1 MHEVMDNDAIR
12 KVHRKYM
19 AMFHPDKVASSNDPN
34 KIYIANRVF
43 TAINDAMNLFK
54 KENGIK

>member
-1 MHEVMDNDAIR
+1 MHEVMENDAIR
-12 KVHRKYM
+12 KVHRKYILQL
-19 AMFHPDKVASSNDPN
+19 HPDKVIQSNDPD

-43 TAINDAMNLFK
+43 TAITDAYTVFK

>member
-1 MHEVMDNDAIR
+1 MHEVMEPEQIR
-12 KVHRKYM
+12 KVHRKYIVM
-19 AMFHPDKVASSNDPN
+19 LHPDKVVQSKDPN

-43 TAINDAMNLFK
+43 TAITDAYTVYK

>member
-1 MHEVMDNDAIR
+1 MHEVMDNNALR
-12 KVHRKYM
+12 TVHRKYIV
-19 AMFHPDKVASSNDPN
+19 MFHPDKVAPSNDSN

-43 TAINDAMNLFK
+43 TAINDAYNLFK